1 MAKRRPD
8 PADAARNCA
17 CFNLRKAARAVTQ
30 LYEAALAPSGIHATQ
45 FSVLT
50 ALALVDS
57 APLSRVA
64 DGLVMDRTTLTRNL
78 RPLVRRGWV
87 RIEAGDEDRR
97 ERYLSLTRSGRAAL
111 DRALPL
117 WQQAQ
122 ARLHGPCRRRPLGA
136 AAGGPAGPGDDRAG
150 GDRRGRARLI
160 HLAIISAY
168 TPTGDKR

>member
-1 MAKRRPD
+1 MPKRRPD
-8 PADAARNCA
+8 PADAARNCG

-30 LYEAALAPSGIHATQ
+30 LYEAALAPSGIRATQ
-45 FSVLT
+45 FSVLV
-50 ALALVDS
+50 ALALVDA

-87 RIEAGDEDRR
+87 RIEAGEDRR

-122 ARLHGPCRRRPLGA
+122 ARLHAHVGDARWGRLLADLQGLVATAQGA
-136 AAGGPAGPGDDRAG
+136 
-150 GDRRGRARLI
+150 
-160 HLAIISAY
+160 ISAD
-168 TPTGDKR
+168 GRG

>member
-30 LYEAALAPSGIHATQ
+30 LYETALAPSGMRATQ

-64 DGLVMDRTTLTRNL
+64 DALVMDRTTLTRNL
-78 RPLVRRGWV
+78 RPLTRRGWV
-87 RIEAGDEDRR
+87 RIEAGADRR

-122 ARLHGPCRRRPLGA
+122 TRLHAHVGDARWARLLTDLHGLVATAQGA
-136 AAGGPAGPGDDRAG
+136 TAAEG
-150 GDRRGRARLI
+150 RG
-160 HLAIISAY
+160 
-168 TPTGDKR
+168 

>member
-1 MAKRRPD
+1 MKANRHAE
-8 PADAARNCA
+8 PADAARDCA

-30 LYEAALAPSGIHATQ
+30 LYESALAPSGIHATQ

-87 RIEAGDEDRR
+87 RIDAGDEDRR

-117 WQQAQ
+117 WQLAQ
-122 ARLHGPCRRRPLGA
+122 ARLHAHVGDARWGRLLADLQGLVTTAQGA
-136 AAGGPAGPGDDRAG
+136 IGADG
-150 GDRRGRARLI
+150 RG
-160 HLAIISAY
+160 
-168 TPTGDKR
+168 

>member
-1 MAKRRPD
+1 MTRRRPD

-30 LYEAALAPSGIHATQ
+30 LYEAALAPSGMRATQ

-78 RPLVRRGWV
+78 RPLARRGWV

-122 ARLHGPCRRRPLGA
+122 ARLHAHVGDARWGRLLADLQGLVATARGA
-136 AAGGPAGPGDDRAG
+136 IDA
-150 GDRRGRARLI
+150 DRRA
-160 HLAIISAY
+160 
-168 TPTGDKR
+168 